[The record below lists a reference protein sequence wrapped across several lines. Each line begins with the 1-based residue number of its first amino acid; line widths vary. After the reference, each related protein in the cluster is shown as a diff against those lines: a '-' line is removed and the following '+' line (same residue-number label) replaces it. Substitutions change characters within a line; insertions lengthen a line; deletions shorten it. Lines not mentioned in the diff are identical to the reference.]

1 MGLGATDVA
10 NASHFV
16 PVLDELVTRRL
27 KLPNINEA
35 FRTTEAGAFARSVI
49 MS

>member
-1 MGLGATDVA
+1 MGLGATYVA

-35 FRTTEAGAFARSVI
+35 LRATKVGAVAR
-49 MS
+49 